1 MLLTNTCS
9 CSADS
14 RDCGKGIAFYGALS
28 MRSEILAEKSMPNWA
43 YSVKEID
50 PERSVRCSGRELRI
64 SPKAASEICRAIR
77 GMRLDDAKRFLE
89 DVASKKRPV
98 AYRRYKKEVP
108 HKSQERW
115 HAGRYPMKAATK
127 ILGLLEELQSNA
139 EYKGLDVDRLRI
151 IHAASQRGM
160 KMRNFIPRAFG
171 RSSPSFNIL
180 THIELIGYEAQA

>member
-1 MLLTNTCS
+1 
-9 CSADS
+9 
-14 RDCGKGIAFYGALS
+14 
-28 MRSEILAEKSMPNWA
+28 MPNWA

-64 SPKAASEICRAIR
+64 SPKAATEICRAIR
-77 GMRLDDAKRFLE
+77 GMRLDDAKRLLG
-89 DVASKKRPV
+89 DVVSKKRAI

-115 HAGRYPMKAATK
+115 HAGRYPVKAATR

-151 IHAASQRGM
+151 VHAASQRGM
-160 KMRNFIPRAFG
+160 KTRNFVPRAFG
-171 RSSPSFNIL
+171 RSSPSFNTL
-180 THIELIGYEAQA
+180 THIELVGYEAQA

>member
-1 MLLTNTCS
+1 
-9 CSADS
+9 
-14 RDCGKGIAFYGALS
+14 
-28 MRSEILAEKSMPNWA
+28 MPNWA

-77 GMRLDDAKRFLE
+77 GMRLDDAKRLLE
-89 DVASKKRPV
+89 DVASKKRPI
-98 AYRRYKKEVP
+98 AYRRYKTEVP

-115 HAGRYPMKAATK
+115 HAGRYPGKAATR
-127 ILGLLEELQSNA
+127 ILALLEELQSNA

-160 KMRNFIPRAFG
+160 KMRNFLPRAFG
-171 RSSPSFNIL
+171 RSSPSFNTL
-180 THIELIGYEAQA
+180 THVELVGYEAQA

>member
-1 MLLTNTCS
+1 
-9 CSADS
+9 
-14 RDCGKGIAFYGALS
+14 

-43 YSVKEID
+43 YSAKEMD

-64 SPKAASEICRAIR
+64 SPKAATEICRTIR

-89 DVASKKRPV
+89 DVAAKKRPV
-98 AYRRYKKEVP
+98 TYRRYKKEVP
-108 HKSQERW
+108 HKRGGGG
-115 HAGRYPMKAATK
+115 AGRYPKKAATK
-127 ILGLLEELQSNA
+127 MLRLLEELQSNA

-160 KMRNFIPRAFG
+160 KVRSYVPRAFG
-171 RSSPSFNIL
+171 RSSPSFNTL